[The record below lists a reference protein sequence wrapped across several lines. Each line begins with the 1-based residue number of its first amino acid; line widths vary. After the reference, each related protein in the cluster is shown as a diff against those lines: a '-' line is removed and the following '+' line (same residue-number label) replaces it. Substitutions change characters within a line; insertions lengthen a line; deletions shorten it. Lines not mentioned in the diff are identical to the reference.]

1 MLLRLPSTNFK
12 LICGKLV
19 SNPTEIINV
28 MIVSFMSFFVS
39 NNVLDAQSH
48 MTAHC

>member
-28 MIVSFMSFFVS
+28 MIECP
-39 NNVLDAQSH
+39 LCH
-48 MTAHC
+48 LL